1 MKHGF
6 YRSFICSPILQ
17 LLNFIYFEIWRH
29 KLDMVFKFMHI
40 FGLIWP
46 NWLKLCIDLV
56 NQTKHYCRYDIVA
69 MTTNQTY
76 QSKYMHD
83 FQCCFNTMS
92 NLWRHNFIK
101 RNNSRTGRQMKELCK
116 PVFIILTVLINTIIT
131 SSSSTN
137 IYPQFPARPP
147 RYERFLIEGG
157 HSICSFNVFRKLL

>member
-6 YRSFICSPILQ
+6 YRSFICRPILE
-17 LLNFIYFEIWRH
+17 LLNFMYFEIWRH
-29 KLDMVFKFMHI
+29 KLDMVFKIMHI
-40 FGLIWP
+40 FGLTI
-46 NWLKLCIDLV
+46 KLCIDLV

-92 NLWRHNFIK
+92 NLWRHK
-101 RNNSRTGRQMKELCK
+101 S
-116 PVFIILTVLINTIIT
+116 VFIILTVLINTIIT

-137 IYPQFPARPP
+137 IYLP
-147 RYERFLIEGG
+147 
-157 HSICSFNVFRKLL
+157 SISRSSSTLRKVSDWRWSQYM